1 MSETTPVKLPPKRGT
16 RLSKELRMDFE
27 DFIEAVNIHGLNK
40 ILRDLI
46 IAYIRLDPEIA
57 EEFFKSEEFEDI
69 LMIFYLLDNIEK
81 KWIPIEY

>member
-1 MSETTPVKLPPKRGT
+1 
-16 RLSKELRMDFE
+16 MDFE